1 MGEKEKESLSGNLY
15 SLVRSFLKDFFAES
29 KKGYN
34 RHRKGVWIFIAFI
47 FLCFVIAVT
56 AAYKISETPWFCGT
70 CHNMTVYVD
79 SWKNSTHKNVPC
91 LACHYKPGFWNH
103 LVGKWQDGQVSLVY
117 FVTGKVITRPHAEID
132 DLSCLQSGCHK
143 REDLNKEIVFKNVIF
158 NHVQH
163 LDKLKRDMQLRC
175 TTCHSQIV
183 QGTHITVTEE
193 NCFICHFQKGKGQ
206 KDYFTGCNSCHFE
219 ARGDIKVDSFNFN
232 HKKFVK
238 RGVKCETCHTNVVTG
253 DGHVKENACLQC
265 HNKREILDAKYTQ
278 EFLHKNHVTDHKV
291 ECFLCH
297 TSIKHGVV
305 KAHSVMGDFGECAKC
320 HKAGIHEASLSM
332 YLGKGAKLTKGMPD
346 RKALLNMD
354 CSVCHKPGTSFTS
367 AQNACKECHG
377 SFTDGMVER
386 WKKLVITKQDDLQKD
401 ITGFHEAAKQG
412 DKASTPSGKVL
423 DQVLQNQELI
433 KKGNTVHNILY
444 GLNIIATNKNALANA
459 KAKETGDKSIS
470 AQYKM
475 TCTEPCHSNINEKKI
490 PFGAVFFTHEMHAEG
505 EKSCQKC
512 HGSYENHGQTTYKG
526 CSECHHGD
534 GMGKVSCKDCHKA
547 EDTMLRAKG
556 SAHAKIACVE
566 CHSTIK
572 QAKKAGEKETIS
584 SIRGNCVRCHKKGY
598 DVKADEWMKKNKE
611 ITAQCKATKA
621 ATEKEIGEIE
631 AKDGKHSVPLRKVF
645 DETCDNVNL
654 LVNGKYAHNP
664 SHGDAIL
671 TKSQSNLAILK
682 KMMQD
687 KREGKPII
695 LK

>member
-1 MGEKEKESLSGNLY
+1 MGDDKESVSGNLY
-15 SLVRSFLKDFFAES
+15 SLVKSFLKDFFAES
-29 KKGYN
+29 KKGYG
-34 RHRKGVWIFIAFI
+34 RHQKGVWIFIGFA
-47 FLCFVIAVT
+47 FLCFAVAVI
-56 AAYKISETPWFCGT
+56 AAYKVSETPWFCGT

-79 SWKNSTHKNVPC
+79 SWKASTHKNVPC
-91 LACHYKPGFWNH
+91 LSCHYKPGFWNH

-143 REDLNKEIVFKNVIF
+143 REDLNKDIVFKNVIF

-163 LDKLKRDMQLRC
+163 LDKLKREMQLRC

-206 KDYFTGCNSCHFE
+206 KDYFTGCTSCHFE

-253 DGHVKENACLQC
+253 DGHVQENACLQC
-265 HNKREILDAKYTQ
+265 HNKREILEAKYTQ

-297 TSIKHGVV
+297 TSIKHGIV
-305 KAHSVMGDFGECAKC
+305 KAHSVKGDLGECANC
-320 HKAGIHEASLSM
+320 HKTGIHEANLSM

-346 RKALLNMD
+346 RKALLNLD
-354 CSVCHKPGTSFTS
+354 CSVCHKPGTSHTS
-367 AQNACKECHG
+367 AQDQCKECHG
-377 SFTDGMVER
+377 TFTDGMVER
-386 WKKLVITKQDDLQKD
+386 WKKLVKTKENELQKDMQTVQGATKQDGK
-401 ITGFHEAAKQG
+401 IT
-412 DKASTPSGKVL
+412 TPSTKVI
-423 DQVLQNQELI
+423 DQVLQNQEFI
-433 KKGNTVHNILY
+433 KKGNIAHNILY
-444 GLNIIATNKNALANA
+444 GLNIISANRNALADA
-459 KAKETGDKSIS
+459 KTKGTGPTSLS
-470 AQYKM
+470 APYKM
-475 TCTEPCHSNINEKKI
+475 TCTEPCHGNVNEKKV
-490 PFGAVFFTHEMHAEG
+490 PFGAVFFTHDMHAEG
-505 EKSCQKC
+505 EKSCLKC
-512 HGSYENHGQTTYKG
+512 HGTYENHGQTTYKG
-526 CSECHHGD
+526 CSECHHGE

-547 EDTMLRAKG
+547 EDSMLRAKG
-556 SAHAKIACVE
+556 SQHTKIACID
-566 CHSTIK
+566 CHSAIK
-572 QAKKAGEKETIS
+572 QAKKPGEKETIAN
-584 SIRGNCVRCHKKGY
+584 IKENCVRCHNKGY
-598 DVKADEWMKKNKE
+598 ASQADEWIKKNKE

-621 ATEKEIGEIE
+621 ATVKEIEEIE

-645 DETCDNVNL
+645 DETCDTINL

-671 TKSQSNLAILK
+671 AKSQSNLVILK
-682 KMMQD
+682 KMMKD